1 MRGYNNRMRTELM
14 KTVSCQ
20 HIIPLC
26 LALGLYIIHYT
37 LYWYTGTVCVRKY
50 TLTYTLYPLLRAGLA
65 TYSSLRPLVYR
76 ESSVVL
82 LCFQDQGRHGLPAW
96 VREVRAVNVLRNT
109 NLC

>member
-20 HIIPLC
+20 HIIPLLC
-26 LALGLYIIHYT
+26 
-37 LYWYTGTVCVRKY
+37 
-50 TLTYTLYPLLRAGLA
+50 AGLA

-82 LCFQDQGRHGLPAW
+82 LCYQDQGRPGLPAW
-96 VREVRAVNVLRNT
+96 VREVRAVSV
-109 NLC
+109 